1 MKRFVIFAVF
11 FSLCATIPT
20 HSFAMR
26 HSVPRYLDKE
36 TAPDMSKM
44 NNICVGWVDLG
55 ADDWGAHGYSTK
67 TEWTNIIESLNAS
80 FISNMKATYLPGK
93 TIIAAKG
100 SEDNKPSGCDLIV
113 RFSDVRVDYNEYHL
127 FLSIHFIDPKTDAE
141 IGAIPVRPYYG
152 NDWGLRGYLNEALK
166 EVGVKL
172 NVEVTGVAVEQKKG
186 LMDHF
191 HKDKSK
197 DKN

>member
-1 MKRFVIFAVF
+1 MKRFVLFAVF
-11 FSLCATIPT
+11 LSLCVAFPT
-20 HSFAMR
+20 LSSAMR
-26 HSVPRYLDKE
+26 HSVPRFLDKE
-36 TAPDMSKM
+36 TTPDLSKM

-67 TEWTNIIESLNAS
+67 TDWTNIIESLNAS
-80 FISNMKATYLPGK
+80 FISNLKATYLPGK

-100 SEDNKPSGCDLIV
+100 PEDDKPAGCDLII
-113 RFSDVRVDYNEYHL
+113 RFSDVHVDYNEYHL
-127 FLSIHFIDPKTDAE
+127 ILSIHFIDPKTGTE
-141 IGAIPVRPYYG
+141 IGSIPVRPYYG

-172 NVEVTGVAVEQKKG
+172 NVEVTGVEVEKKKG
-186 LMDHF
+186 VMSHL
-191 HKDKSK
+191 HKDK